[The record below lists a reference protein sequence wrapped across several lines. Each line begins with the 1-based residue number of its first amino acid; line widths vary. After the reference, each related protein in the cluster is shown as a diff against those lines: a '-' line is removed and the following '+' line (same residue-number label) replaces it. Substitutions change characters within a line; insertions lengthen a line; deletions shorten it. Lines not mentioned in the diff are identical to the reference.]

1 MQISQAASARG
12 NECADPNMYPNFYCF
27 LQYAINSCIKASD
40 LPLLSV
46 AAILSL
52 SLSLSVRK
60 FDFVCDSSYI
70 M

>member
-1 MQISQAASARG
+1 
-12 NECADPNMYPNFYCF
+12 MYPNFYCF

-60 FDFVCDSSYI
+60 FAFVCASSYI
-70 M
+70 L